1 VVIIASA
8 IGNAATK
15 IFKCLWVADV
25 EHKRWLE
32 WLVVKGARRC
42 VDVGCGSIRRGAR
55 ILVDVTEDVITRLD
69 SGLDFLEKIV
79 AAHTIPSFTKIP
91 STKRRPVSDQNV
103 NVIRNHLPF
112 VEETFI
118 SRKVEGPSKELWLPR
133 ASIH

>member
-1 VVIIASA
+1 MVIIASA

-55 ILVDVTEDVITRLD
+55 ILVDVTEDVEAGFDSLLD
-69 SGLDFLEKIV
+69 LLKKIM
-79 AAHTIPSFTKIP
+79 AARSIPCSTKI
-91 STKRRPVSDQNV
+91 T
-103 NVIRNHLPF
+103 
-112 VEETFI
+112 TT
-118 SRKVEGPSKELWLPR
+118 
-133 ASIH
+133 